1 MNENMPKV
9 LIVDDEKSLIL
20 SLKTGLEEYK
30 ERFEVLVALNGKEA
44 IKVIE
49 SNQIDLLI
57 TDLKMPL
64 MNGFELLAYTFSNFP
79 HIACVV
85 MTAFNTPDI
94 EKKLSDTALLKLIE
108 KPVDIAAMTRV
119 IIESLEK
126 RENGSDLPGISLSNY
141 LQLLSMEGK
150 TCVIEVQGKNKS
162 RGLIYF
168 NKGQLCDAAYKKV
181 KGEPA
186 VNEMLQINDPKILLK
201 KLKSNSN
208 IKKRIK
214 NSLMA
219 ILMESA
225 KNEDEKII
233 KETDFEFDND
243 YLQLIDNIEPEEVE
257 KLDNTGNAVEE
268 EKTEI
273 KKGDKKMAKAEAAT
287 MESSMEKFTVVSG
300 FLAAGAFS
308 PNGEVVAEV
317 NASGIKLAEIGALA
331 NDVLLKAQKATEIM
345 EVGRG
350 QMVHVE
356 APKAHIFAR
365 CLNESDDYSSTD
377 TGKAHVHMVII
388 IKSDGNI
395 AMAKMKLEAIIKEV
409 APFFR

>member
-1 MNENMPKV
+1 MPKV

-30 ERFEVLVALNGKEA
+30 DSFEVLVAGNGKEA
-44 IKVIE
+44 VKVIE
-49 SNQIDLLI
+49 STQIDLLI
-57 TDLKMPL
+57 TDLKMPV

-94 EKKLSDTALLKLIE
+94 EQKLSDTALLKLIE
-108 KPVDIAAMTRV
+108 KPVDIDQMTSV

-150 TCVIEVQGKNKS
+150 TCVIEVQGKNKG

-168 NKGQLCDAAYKKV
+168 NKGQLYDAAYKKA

-186 VNEMLQINDPKILLK
+186 VNAMLQIKDHKILLK
-201 KLKSNSN
+201 SLKSKNN

-225 KNEDEKII
+225 KNQDEQNK

-243 YLQLIDNIEPEEVE
+243 YLQLIDNIEPEGVE
-257 KLDNTGNAVEE
+257 KLIDSNNAVEE
-268 EKTEI
+268 EKTET
-273 KKGDKKMAKAEAAT
+273 KKGDKKMAKAEAT
-287 MESSMEKFTVVSG
+287 TIENSLEKFSVVSG
-300 FLAAGAFS
+300 FLAVGAFS

-365 CLNESDDYSSTD
+365 CLNESADFAATD
-377 TGKAHVHMVII
+377 SGKAHVHMVII

-395 AMAKMKLEAIIKEV
+395 AMAKMKLESIIKEV

>member
-1 MNENMPKV
+1 
-9 LIVDDEKSLIL
+9 
-20 SLKTGLEEYK
+20 
-30 ERFEVLVALNGKEA
+30 
-44 IKVIE
+44 
-49 SNQIDLLI
+49 
-57 TDLKMPL
+57 
-64 MNGFELLAYTFSNFP
+64 
-79 HIACVV
+79 
-85 MTAFNTPDI
+85 
-94 EKKLSDTALLKLIE
+94 
-108 KPVDIAAMTRV
+108 
-119 IIESLEK
+119 
-126 RENGSDLPGISLSNY
+126 
-141 LQLLSMEGK
+141 
-150 TCVIEVQGKNKS
+150 
-162 RGLIYF
+162 
-168 NKGQLCDAAYKKV
+168 
-181 KGEPA
+181 
-186 VNEMLQINDPKILLK
+186 
-201 KLKSNSN
+201 
-208 IKKRIK
+208 
-214 NSLMA
+214 
-219 ILMESA
+219 
-225 KNEDEKII
+225 II

-268 EKTEI
+268 ENTEI
-273 KKGDKKMAKAEAAT
+273 KKGDKKMAKAEAVT
-287 MESSMEKFTVVSG
+287 MESSLEKFTVVSG

-377 TGKAHVHMVII
+377 SGKAHVHMVII

>member
-1 MNENMPKV
+1 MPKV

-20 SLKTGLEEYK
+20 SLKTGLEAYK
-30 ERFEVLVALNGKEA
+30 ESFEVLVAGNGKEA
-44 IKVIE
+44 VKIIE
-49 SNQIDLLI
+49 STQIDLLI
-57 TDLKMPL
+57 TDLKMPI

-94 EKKLSDTALLKLIE
+94 EQKLSDTAMLKLIE
-108 KPVDIAAMTRV
+108 KPVDIDEMTSV

-150 TCVIEVQGKNKS
+150 TCVIEVQGKKKS

-168 NKGQLCDAAYKKV
+168 NKGQLYDAVYKKI
-181 KGEPA
+181 KGESA
-186 VNEMLQINDPKILLK
+186 VHEMLQIKDPKILLK
-201 KLKSNSN
+201 NLKSKNN

-214 NSLMA
+214 KSLMA

-225 KNEDEKII
+225 KNEDEQAT
-233 KETDFEFDND
+233 KELDFEFDND

-257 KLDNTGNAVEE
+257 KLIDSDNVVKEDI
-268 EKTEI
+268 TEN
-273 KKGDKKMAKAEAAT
+273 KKGDKKMAKEEAAT
-287 MESSMEKFTVVSG
+287 IESSLEKFSVVSG
-300 FLAAGAFS
+300 FLAVGAFS

-350 QMVHVE
+350 SMVHVE

-365 CLNESDDYSSTD
+365 CLNEADSYAATD
-377 TGKAHVHMVII
+377 AGKAHVHMVVI

>member
-30 ERFEVLVALNGKEA
+30 DRFQVLVALNGKEA
-44 IKVIE
+44 VKVIE

-94 EKKLSDTALLKLIE
+94 EKKLSDTAMLKLIE
-108 KPVDIAAMTRV
+108 KPVDIHAMTRV

-168 NKGQLCDAAYKKV
+168 NKGQLYDATYKKV

-186 VNEMLQINDPKILLK
+186 VNEMLQIKDPKILLK
-201 KLKSNSN
+201 NLKSNSN

-257 KLDNTGNAVEE
+257 KLDDSDNDVEE

-287 MESSMEKFTVVSG
+287 MESSLEKFTVVSG

-365 CLNESDDYSSTD
+365 CLNESDDYASTD
-377 TGKAHVHMVII
+377 AGKAHVHMVII